1 MDCRSRKFRRRSSEA
16 ASTRRT
22 ADRRGRASN
31 STLKL
36 SATLAASQ
44 QLQATSAPGCRPA
57 PAAHP
62 PLMAPA
68 NQPLQLTTAA
78 GRPSASLWRSQLNA
92 GTLAGLAHV
101 EDIRKSVNEYLF
113 YEFAVDL
120 EADESRVSPTWP
132 FELHEVGRAA
142 NLIVFEFEDDEPY
155 FALAGP
161 SLDYLP
167 KAGMTF
173 DDLVL
178 QVAGSKS
185 IAADPIRSLD
195 EPAWRRC
202 GPLRLRAAPRR

>member
-1 MDCRSRKFRRRSSEA
+1 M
-16 ASTRRT
+16 
-22 ADRRGRASN
+22 
-31 STLKL
+31 
-36 SATLAASQ
+36 
-44 QLQATSAPGCRPA
+44 
-57 PAAHP
+57 
-62 PLMAPA
+62 
-68 NQPLQLTTAA
+68 
-78 GRPSASLWRSQLNA
+78 
-92 GTLAGLAHV
+92 

-167 KAGMTF
+167 KAGMAF

-178 QVAGSKS
+178 QVAGSKWIAGRDPIDLSMSKPGDDAVPSGLERRRVVEELGAKTLPGQKVEILEGLFLRTDRRYLALFQGSGTAEATAVGVPSSPS
-185 IAADPIRSLD
+185 IAVGFPDASSWRRLAWAVGRSIRSSSPT
-195 EPAWRRC
+195 E
-202 GPLRLRAAPRR
+202 GTG